1 MERKMEKNELL
12 KRAADSLDRVK
23 ALKTGIELCDN
34 AIETLGE
41 QPEIIINGDYGRVVL
56 NAVEIGLDRKIKA
69 DIAKVIT
76 DKIIDRRDVIAVTL
90 EDVLDAIDEVLTD
103 EPVEYPYP
111 MKPKAFGA
119 MSADDDELW

>member
-41 QPEIIINGDYGRVVL
+41 QPEIIINGDYGRVIL

-69 DIAKVIT
+69 DIAKYIETKIAERRNVMA
-76 DKIIDRRDVIAVTL
+76 DKL

-111 MKPKAFGA
+111 MKPKAFGVV
-119 MSADDDELW
+119 SPDDVDL